1 MTQTIFIRHQR
12 VIHLPW
18 WGYLANSG
26 YGYQWWTNIIDNYN
40 VFYASGKGGQR
51 IMIFRDLN
59 MVIVTTTDAVSW
71 ETNVSQNQSVME
83 LIDHI
88 LDSAE

>member
-1 MTQTIFIRHQR
+1 M
-12 VIHLPW
+12 
-18 WGYLANSG
+18 
-26 YGYQWWTNIIDNYN
+26 II
-40 VFYASGKGGQR
+40 
-51 IMIFRDLN
+51 RDLN

-88 LDSAE
+88 LDSAG